1 MPSLLN
7 HSLTFTLSLTDALRP
22 PKDPY
27 PMHHLL
33 ASPEAWVALATL
45 TALEIILGI
54 DNIIFIGI
62 LVGRLPVHQ
71 RNIARN
77 IGLLLA
83 MCTRLLL
90 LFSLATIASLTTPWF
105 SIFEHGISGRDII
118 LIGGGMFL
126 MAKSTHE
133 IHNSF
138 NEHGEITTT
147 RIASSMG
154 LVLLQIAA
162 LDAIFSFDSVLTAIG
177 LVQDLP
183 IMATAIILT
192 VIVMLFAAKRINEFV
207 DAHPTLKMLALSF
220 LILIGLTLLLEG
232 VDIHVPKPYIYFAM
246 AFSVTVEM
254 LNIRLRRNKIKRH
267 QVKHINNKETEK

>member
-1 MPSLLN
+1 
-7 HSLTFTLSLTDALRP
+7 
-22 PKDPY
+22 
-27 PMHHLL
+27 MHHLL